1 MKNER
6 WVRTNF
12 SYNNRLLLGLPK
24 VVQICQN
31 QMLILG
37 SGRQALYD
45 FRKGKINIGNFYNIP
60 PSQNSE
66 LIGHNWKDKI
76 YVKIDDE
83 NLVWSKIK
91 EFKLKSLKTN

>member
-1 MKNER
+1 
-6 WVRTNF
+6 
-12 SYNNRLLLGLPK
+12 
-24 VVQICQN
+24 
-31 QMLILG
+31 MLILG

-76 YVKIDDE
+76 YVKIDD
-83 NLVWSKIK
+83 
-91 EFKLKSLKTN
+91 